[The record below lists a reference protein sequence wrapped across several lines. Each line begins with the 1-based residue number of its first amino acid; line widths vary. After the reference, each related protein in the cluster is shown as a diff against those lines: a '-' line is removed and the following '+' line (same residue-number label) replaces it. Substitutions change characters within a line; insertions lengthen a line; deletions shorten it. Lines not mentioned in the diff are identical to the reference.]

1 MSTMKDLL
9 PEEKAKLLLPPGV
22 AIPEEVPRGLARH
35 NVLEYSNLRAM
46 VPQIYESKKG

>member
-22 AIPEEVPRGLARH
+22 AIPEEAPRGLTNH
-35 NVLEYSNLRAM
+35 NVFEYSNLRAM
-46 VPQIYESKKG
+46 VPQIYEE